1 VGEPVAF
8 DVADGVATITVQRE
22 KALNALNAETLDGL
36 EQAAQR
42 LHSDASLRG
51 AILIGAGEK
60 AFVAGADLKA
70 LAAVTEVSPARALA
84 RRGQHVLRQLERSPV
99 PVIACVNGYA
109 LGGGLELALACHI
122 RYASANARVGLPE
135 VGLGLIP
142 GYGGTQR
149 LTRLIGRGRATELIV
164 TGNQLKAEEA
174 AALGLVNRV
183 FETRDALVAGALE
196 TLGTVATR
204 GRLAVSLA
212 LESIDRGVDADLDT
226 ALAVE
231 ADLFGIALGSADA
244 REGIGAFLEK
254 RKPNF

>member
-1 VGEPVAF
+1 MSEPVAF
-8 DVADGVATITVQRE
+8 EVEGGVATITVQRE

-36 EQAAQR
+36 ERAAQR
-42 LHSDASLRG
+42 LQRDGELRG

-70 LAAVTEVSPARALA
+70 LSQVTSVGPARGLA
-84 RRGQHVLRQLERSPV
+84 RRGQSVLRQLEQSPV
-99 PVIACVNGYA
+99 PLIACVNGYA
-109 LGGGLELALACHI
+109 LGGGLELALACHM

-149 LTRLIGRGRATELIV
+149 LTRLVGRGRATELIV
-164 TGNQLKAEEA
+164 TGNQLKADEA
-174 AALGLVNRV
+174 AAIGLVNRV
-183 FETRDALVAGALE
+183 FESRDALLAGARE
-196 TLGTVATR
+196 TLAVVATR

-212 LESIDRGVDADLDT
+212 LESIDRGVDADLDA

-231 ADLFGIALGSADA
+231 ADLFGVALASDDA

-254 RKPNF
+254 RAPNF